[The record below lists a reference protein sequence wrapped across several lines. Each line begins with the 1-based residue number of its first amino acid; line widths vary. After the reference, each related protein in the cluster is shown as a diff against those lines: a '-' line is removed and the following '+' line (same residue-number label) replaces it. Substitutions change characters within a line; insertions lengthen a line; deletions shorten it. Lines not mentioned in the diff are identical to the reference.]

1 MKIPRQTPRRQE
13 EIHTH
18 THTHTHT
25 HLSVVFGNTCV
36 RSCWVEPNFNTT
48 HGLRPSR
55 LLCPWHFPGEDTGS
69 GLPFPSPAGSSRPRD
84 QTPVSCARMP
94 CHLNQDIAHSLG
106 KIQRI
111 ELVFY

>member
-25 HLSVVFGNTCV
+25 HLSVVFGITSV
-36 RSCWVEPNFNTT
+36 RSC
-48 HGLRPSR
+48 GLSPTLIRPMD
-55 LLCPWHFPGEDTGS
+55 CG
-69 GLPFPSPAGSSRPRD
+69 PSGSSVRGISQARILEWVAISFYGGGSSGPRD
-84 QTPVSCARMP
+84 RTPISWVGIP
-94 CHLNQDIAHSLG
+94 CHLNQDIANSLG